1 MEHIKDH
8 QVHSVEQV
16 SLDAAGLAH
25 PIKDGDVVNVT
36 LVSPRFENSVTL
48 RGNVAQPGRYPWHE
62 GMRIS
67 DLIPNREFLITTEYW
82 KQQKLRGAAGAGR

>member
-1 MEHIKDH
+1 M
-8 QVHSVEQV
+8 S
-16 SLDAAGLAH
+16 
-25 PIKDGDVVNVT
+25 T

-48 RGNVAQPGRYPWHE
+48 RGNVASPGRYPWHE

-82 KQQKLRGAAGAGR
+82 KQQNSVALQATES